1 MPRIGIGSGTANGI
15 LKSCILLLGLFAA
28 LRAQPL
34 AASEPYRIGRAITD
48 ITGPVVGIKMLGYV
62 RPDQITEGLHLRQY
76 ARTFVIAQADGSQPL
91 AIVTTDLQSITQAMV
106 LSVLEKLKA
115 ELGDTYR
122 LDNLILAATH
132 THAVPGGY
140 WHNGADTPLGAP
152 FNPEHYEA
160 LCDAITKSIV
170 AAHRD
175 LQPGTIRLAVGDVVE
190 GGINRSADAYQQ
202 NPEAE
207 RERYPSNIDTQM
219 ILLRFDRGGRP
230 IGILNWHAVHPTS
243 MSFHNKLISSDN
255 KGYAMVAFERWW
267 REKHPQEQPSDG
279 PFVAAFAQSNCG
291 DVTPNLTLKQRGPGK
306 DEFESTKIMG
316 QRQCDAAIRLFESAS
331 EKLHGPIDY
340 RQSFVNFGGL
350 TVKDAWTHAGDQLT
364 GPAAYGYSFAAGSTE
379 DGGGQELLFREGMT
393 KPQAF
398 IETLAKQVL
407 PIAPPSDAVRKL
419 HQPKP
424 ILLAPGATDPPSL
437 PNVLPVSVARIGQ
450 LAIAV
455 GPAEYTTMSG
465 RRFREAVKSELPG
478 IEQVAVA
485 GYAND
490 YLGYVATREEY
501 EIQHYEGAAT
511 LYGPWTQ
518 AGYSQEFARL
528 ASDIAAGRPSETSEP
543 PADMR
548 SVTRPTPLGTPGD
561 DVPDGAKFGDVV
573 ETGQAAYAP
582 GEIAAATFWSGHP
595 QNGYRSDREF
605 AAVERR
611 EGDDWKRVVADGTWD
626 LKVRFKQP
634 PENRSRTA
642 PFLCRI
648 EWDIPADTV
657 AGTFRFVHHGVHK
670 SATDGTLH
678 EFTAHSQPFIVGAI
692 KTADQAPAKGPT
704 NLKVLTWNIQ
714 MLPTFPPVEP
724 LNKGQAMRAPW
735 IVEFLNQQDYDVVC
749 LQEVIDK
756 KMTQLLKDGLKES
769 YPHQVSVDS
778 KRGVTGCVGGILFVS
793 RIPLKYVDHIVYKN
807 VSGVDAMAEKGCVL
821 VEGERDGVRFQLAG
835 THLQAGD
842 PKAREAEVPEIEEGI
857 LAKHRAE
864 GVPVILLGDMNIGA
878 GEPAFEMLLK
888 TTRMTAFPLNDPR
901 PFTTDG
907 ENSWNRSNKN
917 PRHIDHVLL
926 DSQGSSTTIERQ
938 TIQRA
943 RRQHEGKTIDLA
955 DHYGVAAEIQLA
967 K

>member
-1 MPRIGIGSGTANGI
+1 MLHPRAGQWSWLIIG
-15 LKSCILLLGLFAA
+15 LLLAVCA
-28 LRAQPL
+28 RPASAEQP
-34 AASEPYRIGRAITD
+34 YQIGRARAD

-76 ARTFVIAQADGSQPL
+76 ARTFVIAEADGSKPL

-106 LSVLEKLKA
+106 LSILEKLKA
-115 ELGDTYR
+115 ELGDAYK
-122 LDNLILAATH
+122 LENFILAATH

-160 LCDAITKSIV
+160 ICDAIANSVI

-175 LQPGTIRLAVGDVVE
+175 LQPGTIHMVIGDVTE
-190 GGINRSADAYQQ
+190 GGVNRSADAYQQ
-202 NPEAE
+202 NPEDE
-207 RERYPSNIDTQM
+207 RSRYAANIDTQM
-219 ILLRFDRGGRP
+219 LLLRFERDGKP

-267 REKHPQEQPSDG
+267 REKHPELADHQ
-279 PFVAAFAQSNCG
+279 FVAAFAQSNCG

-316 QRQCDAAIRLFESAS
+316 QRQCDAAIRLFETPG
-331 EKLHGPIDY
+331 EELKGPIDY
-340 RQSFVNFGGL
+340 RQSFVNFGNL
-350 TVKDAWTHAGDQLT
+350 LVKDTWTHAGDQTT

-379 DGGGQELLFREGMT
+379 DGGGQELIFREGMT

-419 HQPKP
+419 HLPKP
-424 ILLAPGATDPPSL
+424 ILLAPGAADPPML

-465 RRFREAVKSELPG
+465 RRFREAVKSHLPG

-490 YLGYVATREEY
+490 FLGYVATREEY
-501 EIQHYEGAAT
+501 EIQHYEGAST

-528 ASDIAAGRPSETSEP
+528 AADIAAGRTSETCEP

-548 SVTRPTPLGTPGD
+548 AVTRPTPLGTPGD
-561 DVPDGAKFGDVV
+561 DEPTGAKFGDVI
-573 ETGQAAYAP
+573 EDAKPNHAP
-582 GEIAAATFWSGHP
+582 GEIAAASFWSGHP
-595 QNGYRSDREF
+595 QNGYRPEREF
-605 AAVERR
+605 AAVERQ
-611 EGDDWKRVVADGTWD
+611 EGGEWRRTVADGEWD
-626 LKVRFKQP
+626 LRLRFKQP

-642 PFLCRI
+642 PFVCRI
-648 EWDIPADTV
+648 EWEIPADV
-657 AGTFRFVHHGVHK
+657 APGTYRLTHHGVYK
-670 SATDGTLH
+670 ASGDGELH
-678 EFTAHSQPFIVGAI
+678 EFTAHSQPFTVGTV
-692 KTADQAPAKGPT
+692 KTADKSSRKSDDRQTA

-735 IVEFLNQQDYDVVC
+735 IIEFLNAQDYDIVV

-756 KMTQLLKDGLKES
+756 KMTQLLKDGLKPS
-769 YPHQVSVDS
+769 YPYQVSVDS

-821 VEGERDGVRFQLAG
+821 VEAEHEGVRFQIAG

-842 PKAREAEVPEIEEGI
+842 EKARIAEIPEIADGI
-857 LAKHRAE
+857 VKKHRAS
-864 GVPVILLGDMNIGA
+864 GIPLILLGDMNMGA
-878 GEPAFEMLLK
+878 DEQTFDVLLK
-888 TTRMTAFPLNDPR
+888 TTGMTAFSLDDPR

-907 ENSWNRSNKN
+907 ENSWNRPGKQ

-926 DSQGSSTTIERQ
+926 DPQGTQTSIKRQ
-938 TIQRA
+938 TVQRA
-943 RRQHEGKTIDLA
+943 VQEHEGKKIDLA
-955 DHYGVAAEIQLA
+955 DHYGVVAEILLA

>member
-1 MPRIGIGSGTANGI
+1 MLRARAGEWGVLIFG
-15 LKSCILLLGLFAA
+15 LLLAA
-28 LRAQPL
+28 CARPVAGQQP
-34 AASEPYRIGRAITD
+34 YQIGRAKTD

-76 ARTFVIAQADGSQPL
+76 ARTFVIAQADGSKPI
-91 AIVTTDLQSITQAMV
+91 AIVTTDLQSVTQAMV

-115 ELGDTYR
+115 ELGDVYHY
-122 LDNLILAATH
+122 DNLILAATH

-160 LCDAITKSIV
+160 LCDAIAQSVVK
-170 AAHRD
+170 AHRD
-175 LQPGTIRLAVGDVVE
+175 LKPGTIRLVVGEVIE
-190 GGINRSADAYQQ
+190 GGVNRSAEAYRQ

-207 RERYPSNIDTQM
+207 RARYASNIDTQM
-219 ILLRFDRGGRP
+219 ILLRFERDGQP

-243 MSFHNKLISSDN
+243 MSYHNKLISSDN

-267 REKHPQEQPSDG
+267 QDKHPEAAVQDG
-279 PFVAAFAQSNCG
+279 EFVAAFAQSNCG

-316 QRQCDAAIRLFESAS
+316 QRQCDAAIRLFETPGS
-331 EKLHGPIDY
+331 ELHGPIDY
-340 RQSFVNFGGL
+340 RQSFVNFGNL
-350 TVKDAWTHAGDQLT
+350 LVKDAWTHAGDQT
-364 GPAAYGYSFAAGSTE
+364 TAPAAYGYSFAAGSTE
-379 DGGGQELLFREGMT
+379 DGGGQELLFREGMIKT
-393 KPQAF
+393 QAF

-407 PIAPPSDAVRKL
+407 PIAPPSEAVRKL
-419 HQPKP
+419 HLPKP
-424 ILLAPGATDPPSL
+424 ILLAPGAADPPAL
-437 PNVLPVSVARIGQ
+437 PNVLPVGVARIGQ

-465 RRFREAVKSELPG
+465 RRFREAVKSQQPG
-478 IEQVAVA
+478 IEEVAVA

-528 ASDIAAGRPSETSEP
+528 AADIAAGRPSQTCEP

-548 SVTRPTPLGTPGD
+548 GVTRPTPLGTPGD
-561 DVPDGAKFGDVV
+561 DEPAGAKFGDVV
-573 ETGQAAYAP
+573 EDAQPAYAP
-582 GEIAAATFWSGHP
+582 GEIAAASFWSGHP
-595 QNGYRSDREF
+595 QNGYRPEREL
-605 AAVERR
+605 AAVERQDG
-611 EGDDWKRVVADGTWD
+611 ETWKRVVADGDWD

-642 PFLCRI
+642 PFVCRL
-648 EWDIPADTV
+648 EWEIPANV
-657 AGTFRFVHHGVHK
+657 EVGTYRLKHSGVYKTSSDGQLHK
-670 SATDGTLH
+670 
-678 EFTAHSQPFIVGAI
+678 FTAHSQPFTVGTA
-692 KTADQAPAKGPT
+692 KTADKQSA

-714 MLPTFPPVEP
+714 MLPAIPTIAK

-735 IVEFLNQQDYDVVC
+735 IIDFLNKQDYDIVV

-756 KMTQLLKDGLKES
+756 KMTQLLKDGLKDS
-769 YPHQVSVDS
+769 YPHQVSVNS

-807 VSGVDAMAEKGCVL
+807 ISGVDAMAEKGCVL
-821 VEGERDGVRFQLAG
+821 VEAEHEGLRFHIAG

-842 PKAREAEVPEIEEGI
+842 DKVRDAEVPEIEDGI
-857 LAKHRAE
+857 LAKHRAS
-864 GVPVILLGDMNIGA
+864 GVPIILLGDMNIGVD
-878 GEPAFEMLLK
+878 EPAFEMLLK
-888 TTRMTAFPLNDPR
+888 TTKTTAFPLDDPD
-901 PFTTDG
+901 PTTTSPR
-907 ENSWNRSNKN
+907 NSWHKPNKRG
-917 PRHIDHVLL
+917 RHIDHVLL
-926 DSQGSSTTIERQ
+926 DPQGTQTTILRQ
-938 TIQRA
+938 TVQRA
-943 RRQHEGKTIDLA
+943 RQEHEGKMIDLA
-955 DHYGVAAEIQLA
+955 DHYGVVAEIKLA

>member
-1 MPRIGIGSGTANGI
+1 MLRARAGQGSLLIIG
-15 LKSCILLLGLFAA
+15 LLLAVCARSAA
-28 LRAQPL
+28 AEQP
-34 AASEPYRIGRAITD
+34 YQVGRAMTD
-48 ITGPVVGIKMLGYV
+48 ITGPVVGIRMLGYV

-76 ARTFVIAQADGSQPL
+76 ARTFVIAQADGSKPI
-91 AIVTTDLQSITQAMV
+91 AIITTDLQSITQAMV
-106 LSVLEKLKA
+106 LSVLEKLQA
-115 ELGDTYR
+115 ELGDVYHH
-122 LDNLILAATH
+122 DNLILAATH

-160 LCDAITKSIV
+160 ICDAIAQSV
-170 AAHRD
+170 AKAHRD
-175 LQPGTIRLAVGDVVE
+175 LKPGTIHMVRGDVIE
-190 GGINRSADAYQQ
+190 GGVNRSADAYKQ
-202 NPEAE
+202 NPEDE
-207 RERYPSNIDTQM
+207 RGRYASNIDTQM
-219 ILLRFDRGGRP
+219 LLLRFERDGKP
-230 IGILNWHAVHPTS
+230 IGILSWHAVHPTS

-267 REKHPQEQPSDG
+267 RDGHPQSATEDG
-279 PFVAAFAQSNCG
+279 QFVAAFAQSNCG

-316 QRQCDAAIRLFESAS
+316 QRQCDAAIRLFETSG
-331 EKLHGPIDY
+331 EQLKGPIDY
-340 RQSFVNFGGL
+340 RQSYVNFGKL
-350 TVKDAWTHAGDQLT
+350 IVTDAWTHAGDQTT

-379 DGGGQELLFREGMT
+379 DGGGQELIFREGML

-407 PIAPPSDAVRKL
+407 PIAPPSDAVRQL
-419 HQPKP
+419 HHPKP
-424 ILLAPGATDPPSL
+424 ILLAPGAADPPLL
-437 PNVLPVSVARIGQ
+437 PNVLSVSVARIGQ
-450 LAIAV
+450 LALAV

-465 RRFREAVKSELPG
+465 RRFREAVKSHLPG
-478 IEQVAVA
+478 VSEVAVA

-490 YLGYVATREEY
+490 FLGYVATREEY
-501 EIQHYEGAAT
+501 EIQHYEGAST

-528 ASDIAAGRPSETSEP
+528 AGDIAAGRPSATCEP

-548 SVTRPTPLGTPGD
+548 AVTRPTPLGTPGD
-561 DVPDGAKFGDVV
+561 DEPSGAKFGDVV
-573 ETGQAAYAP
+573 DDAKTTYAP
-582 GEIAAATFWSGHP
+582 GDIAAASFWSGHP
-595 QNGYRSDREF
+595 QNGYQPDREF
-605 AAVERR
+605 AAVERQV
-611 EGDDWKRVVADGTWD
+611 GDAWERVVSDGEWD

-642 PFLCRI
+642 PFVCRI
-648 EWDIPADTV
+648 EWEIPAHGDP
-657 AGTFRFVHHGVHK
+657 GTYRLTHHGVYK
-670 SATDGTLH
+670 TSGDGELH
-678 EFTAHSQPFIVGAI
+678 EFTAHSQPFTIGPV
-692 KTADQAPAKGPT
+692 KTADKSSHNGDNQQTA

-714 MLPTFPPVEP
+714 MLPAIPTIAK

-735 IVEFLNQQDYDVVC
+735 IIEFLNQQDYDIVV

-756 KMTQLLKDGLKES
+756 KMTQLLKEGLKES

-821 VEGERDGVRFQLAG
+821 VEGERDGVRFQIAG

-842 PKAREAEVPEIEEGI
+842 DKVREAEVPEIEEGI
-857 LAKHRAE
+857 LARHRAG

-878 GEPAFEMLLK
+878 GEPAFEMLLE
-888 TTRMTAFPLNDPR
+888 TTKMTAFPLDDPK

-907 ENSWNRSNKN
+907 ENSWNPRKKRA
-917 PRHIDHVLL
+917 RHIDHVLL
-926 DSQGSSTTIERQ
+926 DPQGTKTTITRQ
-938 TIQRA
+938 TVQRA
-943 RRQHEGKTIDLA
+943 RQEHEGTIVDLA
-955 DHYGVAAEIQLA
+955 DHYGVVAEIQLS

>member
-1 MPRIGIGSGTANGI
+1 MLRTRSEQWGVLIVG
-15 LKSCILLLGLFAA
+15 LLLAVCARSAA
-28 LRAQPL
+28 AEQP
-34 AASEPYRIGRAITD
+34 YQIGRARTD

-76 ARTFVIAQADGSQPL
+76 ARTFVIAQADGSKPL
-91 AIVTTDLQSITQAMV
+91 AIITTDLQSITQAMV
-106 LSVLEKLKA
+106 LSILEKLKA
-115 ELGDTYR
+115 ELGDVYS

-152 FNPEHYEA
+152 FNPEHY
-160 LCDAITKSIV
+160 DAMCAAIASSV
-170 AAHRD
+170 ATAHRD
-175 LQPGTIRLAVGDVVE
+175 MHPGTIHMVRGDVIE
-190 GGINRSADAYQQ
+190 GGVNRSADAYQQ
-202 NPEAE
+202 NPADE
-207 RERYPSNIDTQM
+207 RGRFASNVDTQM
-219 ILLRFDRGGRP
+219 LLLRFERDGKP

-267 REKHPQEQPSDG
+267 RDKHPAAAQDTE
-279 PFVAAFAQSNCG
+279 FVAAFAQSNCG

-316 QRQCDAAIRLFESAS
+316 QRQCDAAITLFETSG
-331 EKLHGPIDY
+331 EELTGPIDY
-340 RQSFVNFGGL
+340 RQSFVNFGNL
-350 TVKDAWTHAGDQLT
+350 VVKDAWTRAGDQTT

-379 DGGGQELLFREGMT
+379 DGGGQELIFREGML

-419 HQPKP
+419 HHPKP
-424 ILLAPGATDPPSL
+424 ILLAPGAADPPLL

-465 RRFREAVKSELPG
+465 RRFRDAVKSNLPG
-478 IEQVAVA
+478 ISEVAVA

-490 YLGYVATREEY
+490 FLGYVATREEY
-501 EIQHYEGAAT
+501 EIQHYEGAST

-528 ASDIAAGRPSETSEP
+528 ASDIAAGRPYDTSEP

-548 SVTRPTPLGTPGD
+548 AVTRPTPLGTPGD
-561 DVPDGAKFGDVV
+561 DEPTGAKFGEVV
-573 ETGQAAYAP
+573 EDAKPACAP
-582 GEIAAATFWSGHP
+582 GDIAAASFWSGHP
-595 QNGYRSDREF
+595 QNGYRPDREF
-605 AAVERR
+605 AAVERQV
-611 EGDDWKRVVADGTWD
+611 GDAWERAVSDGEWD
-626 LKVRFKQP
+626 LRLRFKQP

-642 PFLCRI
+642 PFICRV
-648 EWDIPADTV
+648 EWAVPATV
-657 AGTFRFVHHGVHK
+657 EAGTYRLTHYGVYKSSADGQVHQ
-670 SATDGTLH
+670 
-678 EFTAHSQPFIVGAI
+678 FTAHSRPFTVGTV
-692 KTADQAPAKGPT
+692 KTTENSESPAPERQTA

-714 MLPTFPPVEP
+714 MLPVIPTIAK
-724 LNKGQAMRAPW
+724 LSKGQAMRAPW
-735 IVEFLNQQDYDVVC
+735 IIDFLNKQDYDIVV

-769 YPHQVSVDS
+769 YPYQVSVDS
-778 KRGVTGCVGGILFVS
+778 KRNVTGCVGGILFVS
-793 RIPLKYVDHIVYKN
+793 RIPLKLVDHIIYKN

-821 VEGERDGVRFQLAG
+821 VEAEHEDVRFRIAG

-842 PKAREAEVPEIEEGI
+842 QKAREAEVPEIEEGI
-857 LAKHRAE
+857 LAKHRAS
-864 GVPVILLGDMNIGA
+864 GVPIILLGDMNIGA
-878 GEPAFEMLLK
+878 GEPAFEMLLE
-888 TTRMTAFPLNDPR
+888 TTKMTAFPLDDPK

-907 ENSWNRSNKN
+907 ENSWNPSSKRA
-917 PRHIDHVLL
+917 RHIDHVLL
-926 DSQGSSTTIERQ
+926 DPQGTKTTITRQ
-938 TIQRA
+938 TVQRA
-943 RRQHEGKTIDLA
+943 VQEHEGKKIDLA
-955 DHYGVAAEIQLA
+955 DHYGVVAEILLA